1 MQKKIKFSLN
11 WFSIAVLLLAIL
23 IVILAIVS
31 AVKIFEGYTEF
42 VNGPDTI
49 LNAVNRHDYAYAV
62 EDAYHDRAL
71 GKNGEAYKTPYAAV
85 DYLNAAVLEKVY
97 IAVSNERAMQ
107 ITQKCEAEKERA
119 YNDMGKLAESI
130 TGDIDTMLGG

>member
-1 MQKKIKFSLN
+1 MQKKIKFNFN

-85 DYLNAAVLEKVY
+85 DYLNAAVLYNAYTKAEDTKK
-97 IAVSNERAMQ
+97 AEA
-107 ITQKCEAEKERA
+107 QKAEMDSAFDE
-119 YNDMGKLAESI
+119 MGQLASKLAKDVDAMFA
-130 TGDIDTMLGG
+130 GD